1 MNDQLQSHQVRC
13 SGLVVQYEDHGA
25 GAPVVLLHGG
35 LVTGH
40 LMWSNHVPALARNH
54 RVLVPDSRGHGRTD
68 NPEGRLGYDL
78 MADDCAAFMEA
89 LGLDRPVVVGYS
101 DGAQTALEL
110 GIRHPDRVAG
120 LVLGGV
126 VAEPTAQYVQA
137 LGAIGFIEPGV
148 VDLER
153 FEQVLPGFLDVIKDL
168 HRHVYGPEYWRRL
181 LRLTSQLWLTLPSY
195 SDDTLAGIPVP
206 TLVLTGDRDEEPLA
220 QAPRLC
226 RTIPGA
232 ELAVI
237 PAADHA
243 AVERSLFREVPGG
256 RPRLPGPPPPG
267 QWNGQ
272 PPARRD
278 RVRCRHV
285 AVASASAAGR
295 RGVCGV
301 GAAAADVAAPDPA
314 ERLRPELA
322 LQLHEAPHLGAVHP
336 EVRLDAGGRPAD
348 DGQVDV
354 EQLRAPLQRR
364 RDRPVEGGVVSFPG
378 SHDP

>member
-13 SGLVVQYEDHGA
+13 NGLLVQYEDHGA

-89 LGLDRPVVVGYS
+89 LGLDRPVVVGYRH
-101 DGAQTALEL
+101 GAQTALEL
-110 GIRHPDRVAG
+110 GIRHPGRVAG

-243 AVERSLFREVPGG
+243 AVERSLFRGVVLDFLARHRRASGTASLQPGG
-256 RPRLPGPPPPG
+256 T
-267 QWNGQ
+267 
-272 PPARRD
+272 A
-278 RVRCRHV
+278 
-285 AVASASAAGR
+285 
-295 RGVCGV
+295 
-301 GAAAADVAAPDPA
+301 
-314 ERLRPELA
+314 
-322 LQLHEAPHLGAVHP
+322 
-336 EVRLDAGGRPAD
+336 
-348 DGQVDV
+348 
-354 EQLRAPLQRR
+354 
-364 RDRPVEGGVVSFPG
+364 
-378 SHDP
+378 